1 MFWAAHLF
9 THWHQNS
16 RAHDVQTL
24 RQANSRQ
31 PNFNV
36 FSSSKVGRG
45 ANYDSGPLPA
55 GMELAMATGPF
66 NVGKLVCP
74 R

>member
-1 MFWAAHLF
+1 M
-9 THWHQNS
+9 
-16 RAHDVQTL
+16 QTL

-31 PNFNV
+31 PKFNV
-36 FSSSKVGRG
+36 FSSIKVDCG
-45 ANYDSGPLPA
+45 AHYDSGPMPA

-74 R
+74 C

>member
-1 MFWAAHLF
+1 M
-9 THWHQNS
+9 
-16 RAHDVQTL
+16 QTL